1 VTHHIAC
8 TQTESHHA
16 DYSLSPYVA
25 DAQRTTAGTGA
36 GRLPRRRAG
45 RRRKRRCYHAG
56 GGATGRPLAEAD
68 ARFEDVEEY
77 VALAV
82 QAGEVLSTPTASRQD
97 FHITHE

>member
-1 VTHHIAC
+1 MRSVLLLALVLAGCLAGGPAVDANDAAITLA
-8 TQTESHHA
+8 A
-16 DYSLSPYVA
+16 
-25 DAQRTTAGTGA
+25 AQRAA
-36 GRLPRRRAG
+36 
-45 RRRKRRCYHAG
+45 
-56 GGATGRPLAEAD
+56 LAEAD